1 MLLGKMRLLQAQT
14 AVPEDNSP
22 RTKITGEKESFSCAE
37 KKEKPIAAALSE
49 SFHHAESPRVR
60 IASGKTGARTHI
72 HTKPKVTSR
81 STSIAQTNQEFRH
94 ASRTF

>member
-1 MLLGKMRLLQAQT
+1 MGKMRLLQAQT

-22 RTKITGEKESFSCAE
+22 CTAGQKESFSCAE
-37 KKEKPIAAALSE
+37 KKEKPTAAALSE

>member
-1 MLLGKMRLLQAQT
+1 
-14 AVPEDNSP
+14 
-22 RTKITGEKESFSCAE
+22 
-37 KKEKPIAAALSE
+37 
-49 SFHHAESPRVR
+49 VR